1 MKKLGIFLIIFF
13 GMFAPTAYSQFTQ
26 SIIGQLVDK
35 ESKAPLQG
43 AVIKMIGTNPLQVAT
58 SDYAG
63 KFVIN
68 DVKYGK
74 YDVEITYIGY
84 ETVIIP
90 QVTVAAGKETTLNV
104 DLTETINNLKEA
116 TVVATQDKDKPI
128 NEMSTVSVRTFSV
141 EETQRYSAS
150 FNDPARMSLSFA
162 GISTSNDASN
172 EIIVRGNSSR
182 GLSWRIEG
190 VEIPNPNHFS
200 SGEGSTGGGISILS
214 SQVLDNS
221 DFMTGAF
228 SADYGNALSGVFDI
242 KFRKGNYKKRHY
254 AFQFGVLGAQ
264 VMLEGPFS
272 KKYDGSYLVNY
283 RYSTLQLFN
292 LLGLPI
298 VDNGQVPVFQDLSFN
313 FNFPTKK
320 AGIISFWG
328 IGGNNTA
335 GEIAVKDSMVWDERR
350 ERFQDNRISWVA
362 ATGINYTYGFKNNKT
377 YIKNIISFSYEHNSY
392 GLDSLNNNYV
402 LQKAYNELYVY
413 YGLRTH
419 TFINHKFNAR
429 HTIKAG
435 VYYSHLFFDVFS
447 EGLRFDINQ
456 VATFFDDEGNG
467 GMLQGYFNWKY
478 RITEKLEMVTGL
490 HSLVFLFNNSYNIEP
505 RWAIKYKFHPKHA
518 VSLGAGI
525 HSRIEPISTYLSRV
539 QVDSVA
545 YTQPNKNL
553 ALTKAFHLVG
563 GYDWSFAKDFRL
575 KTEIYF
581 QYLYNVPVATDS
593 GSILSSLNLNSGY
606 INQTFINQGLGRNYG
621 FEVTVEKFL
630 SKNYFF
636 LFTASVFNSEYTMGN
651 DVWRNTRFNGNYM
664 FNLLGGY
671 EFKFGKKKVHSL
683 SLNTRLIWR
692 GGNRYVPI
700 DLAASQAQGRQ
711 VEITNEAFTQKL
723 PDYFRWDA
731 SVLLKFN
738 FNKWAFGITLDVQ
751 NVINRKNVNSFFYDP
766 YLNDIRTTYM
776 FGIMPVFN
784 FKFEF

>member
-1 MKKLGIFLIIFF
+1 MMNFFRLFLFLLLLGA
-13 GMFAPTAYSQFTQ
+13 GSAYAQFTQ

-43 AVIKMIGTNPLQVAT
+43 AIITVLNSDPLITAT
-58 SDYAG
+58 SDADG
-63 KFVIN
+63 KFMIK
-68 DVKYGK
+68 DLKYGK
-74 YDVEITYIGY
+74 YDIAISYMGY
-84 ETVIIP
+84 EPLTLP
-90 QVTVAAGKETTLNV
+90 QVTVAAGKETNLNI
-104 DLTETINNLKEA
+104 DLTETINDMKEA
-116 TVVATQDKDKPI
+116 TIVAKTDKDKPL

-182 GLSWRIEG
+182 GLLWRIEG
-190 VEIPNPNHFS
+190 IEIPNPNHFS
-200 SGEGSTGGGISILS
+200 SGEGSSGGGISILS

-272 KKYDGSYLVNY
+272 KKYDGSYLINY

-313 FNFPTKK
+313 FNFPIKK
-320 AGIISFWG
+320 GGVISFWG

-335 GEIAVKDSMVWDERR
+335 GEIAVKDSLEWAERR
-350 ERFQDNRISWVA
+350 ERFQDNRISWVG
-362 ATGINYTYGFKNNKT
+362 ATGITHTYGFKNNKT
-377 YIKNIISFSYEHNSY
+377 YLKNIVSFSYENNSY
-392 GLDSLNNNYV
+392 GLDSLDNNYV
-402 LQKAYNELYVY
+402 LRKAYNEKYIY
-413 YGLRTH
+413 YALRTH
-419 TFINHKFNAR
+419 SFINHKFNAQ

-435 VYYSHLFFDVFS
+435 VYYSHLFFDIFS

-467 GMLQGYFNWKY
+467 GLLQAYFNWKY
-478 RITEKLEMVTGL
+478 RITDKVEMVTGI
-490 HSLVFLFNNSYNIEP
+490 HSLYFLFNNAYNIEP
-505 RWAIKYKFHPKHA
+505 RWAIKYKVHPRHSL
-518 VSLGAGI
+518 SLGAGI
-525 HSRIEPISTYLSRV
+525 HSRVEPISTYMSRV
-539 QVDSVA
+539 QLDSVN
-545 YTQPNKNL
+545 YSQPNKSL
-553 ALTKAFHLVG
+553 DLSKSIHVVA
-563 GYDWSFAKDFRL
+563 GYDWSFYENFRF
-575 KTEIYF
+575 KAEAYF
-581 QYLYNVPVATDS
+581 QYLYHVPVDNDS
-593 GSILSSLNLNSGY
+593 GSIISSLNLSSGY
-606 INQTFINQGLGRNYG
+606 TDKTYINNGLGRNYG
-621 FEVTVEKFL
+621 IEITLEKFL

-636 LFTASVFNSEYTMGN
+636 LFTASVFNSEYTMGD
-651 DVWRNTRFNGNYM
+651 DVWKSTRFNGNYM
-664 FNLLGGY
+664 FNWLGGY

-683 SLNTRLIWR
+683 AINTRIIWR
-692 GGNRYVPI
+692 GGNKYIPI
-700 DLAASQAQGRQ
+700 DLAASQALGRQ
-711 VEITNEAFTQKL
+711 VDVEGEAFTQKL

-738 FNKWAFGITLDVQ
+738 FNKWAFGISLDVQ
-751 NVINRKNVNSFFYDP
+751 NVLNRKNINSYNFDP
-766 YLNDIRTTYM
+766 YINDIRTNYM

>member
-1 MKKLGIFLIIFF
+1 MKKIGLWCIFMF
-13 GMFAPTAYSQFTQ
+13 GLCCTQMYAQFTQ
-26 SIIGQLVDK
+26 SIIGTLVDK

-43 AVIKMIGTNPLQVAT
+43 AIITIVGSEPLITAT
-58 SDYAG
+58 SDLDG
-63 KFVIN
+63 KFILK
-68 DVKYGK
+68 DLKYGK
-74 YDVEITYIGY
+74 YDVQVTYIGY
-84 ETVIIP
+84 EPLLIP
-90 QVTVAAGKETTLNV
+90 QVTVGAGKETNINLE
-104 DLTETINNLKEA
+104 LTEVINNLKEA
-116 TVVATQDKDKPI
+116 TVVAKNDKDKPI
-128 NEMSTVSVRTFSV
+128 NDMSTVSVRTFSV

-182 GLSWRIEG
+182 GLLWRIEG
-190 VEIPNPNHFS
+190 IEIPNPNHFS

-272 KKYDGSYLVNY
+272 KKYDGSYLINY

-313 FNFPTKK
+313 FNFPIKK
-320 AGIISFWG
+320 GGVLSFWG

-335 GEIAVKDSMVWDERR
+335 GEIVVKDSLQWDERR
-350 ERFQDNRISWVA
+350 DRFQDNRISWVA
-362 ATGINYTYGFKNNKT
+362 ATGITHTYGFKNNHT
-377 YIKNIISFSYEHNSY
+377 YLKNTVSFSYENNAY
-392 GLDSLNNNYV
+392 GLDSADNNYV
-402 LQKAYNELYVY
+402 LQKAYNEKYIY
-413 YGLRTH
+413 YAIRSH
-419 TFINHKFNAR
+419 SFINHKFNAQ
-429 HTIKAG
+429 HTLRGG
-435 VYYSHLFFDVFS
+435 VYYSHLFFDIFS

-456 VATFFDDEGNG
+456 VATFFDDRGNG
-467 GMLQGYFNWKY
+467 GLLQTYINWKY
-478 RITEKLEMVTGL
+478 RINEKLEMVSGVHAL
-490 HSLVFLFNNSYNIEP
+490 FFLFNQSYNIEP
-505 RWAIKYKFHPKHA
+505 RWAIKYRVHPKHSI
-518 VSLGAGI
+518 SLGAGI
-525 HSRIEPISTYLSRV
+525 HSRIEPISTYMSRV
-539 QVDSVA
+539 QVDSVN

-553 ALTKAFHLVG
+553 GLSKSVHVVA
-563 GYDWSFAKDFRL
+563 GYDWAFYESFRL
-575 KTEIYF
+575 KAEAYF
-581 QYLYNVPVATDS
+581 QYLYNVPIVNDS
-593 GSILSSLNLNSGY
+593 GSTLSALNLSSGY
-606 INQTFINQGLGRNYG
+606 TDNTFINNGQGRNYG
-621 FEVTVEKFL
+621 IELTVEKFL

-636 LFTASVFNSEYTMGN
+636 LFTASVFNSEYTMN
-651 DVWRNTRFNGNYM
+651 DEVWRSTRFNGNYM
-664 FNLLGGY
+664 FNWLGGN
-671 EFKFGKKKVHSL
+671 EIKFGKKKVHSIAI
-683 SLNTRLIWR
+683 NTRIIWR
-692 GGNRYVPI
+692 GGNKYNPI

-711 VEITNEAFTQKL
+711 VELPGEAYTQKL

-738 FNKWAFGITLDVQ
+738 FNKWAFGISLDVQ
-751 NVINRKNVNSFFYDP
+751 NVLNRKNINSYVFDP
-766 YLNDIRTTYM
+766 YINNIRTNYM

>member
-1 MKKLGIFLIIFF
+1 MKKLGIFLVVILGLSIQQ
-13 GMFAPTAYSQFTQ
+13 GYGQFTQ

-43 AVIKMIGTNPLQVAT
+43 AILKVLGTDPLLTAT
-58 SDYAG
+58 TDADG
-63 KFVIN
+63 KFMIK

-74 YDVEITYIGY
+74 YDIEITFIGY
-84 ETVIIP
+84 ETLVLP
-90 QVTVAAGKETTLNV
+90 QVTVGAAKETNLNI

-116 TVVATQDKDKPI
+116 TIVAKQDKDKPI
-128 NEMSTVSVRTFSV
+128 NDMSTVSVRTFSV

-190 VEIPNPNHFS
+190 IEIPNPNHFS

-228 SADYGNALSGVFDI
+228 TADYGNALSGVFDI

-313 FNFPTKK
+313 FNFPMKK
-320 AGIISFWG
+320 AGMLSFWG

-335 GEIAVKDSMVWDERR
+335 GEIAVKDSTQWAERR

-362 ATGINYTYGFKNNKT
+362 ATGLNYTYGFKNNKT
-377 YIKNIISFSYEHNSY
+377 YLKNIISFSYENNAY
-392 GLDSLNNNYV
+392 GLDSLDNNYV
-402 LQKAYNELYVY
+402 LQKAYSEKYIY
-413 YGLRTH
+413 YALRTH
-419 TFINHKFNAR
+419 TFVTHKFNAR
-429 HTIKAG
+429 HTVKAG
-435 VYYSHLFFDVFS
+435 VYYSHLFFDIFS
-447 EGLRFDINQ
+447 EGLRFDINK
-456 VATFFDDEGNG
+456 VAIFFDDRGNG

-478 RITEKLEMVTGL
+478 RITEKVEMVTGMHAL
-490 HSLVFLFNNSYNIEP
+490 FFLFNSSYNIEP
-505 RWAIKYKFHPKHA
+505 RWAIKYKFLPRHS
-518 VSLGAGI
+518 VSLGTGI
-525 HSRIEPISTYLSRV
+525 HSRVEPISTYMSRV
-539 QVDSVA
+539 QIDSVN
-545 YTQPNKNL
+545 YIQPNKNL
-553 ALTKAFHLVG
+553 SLSKAFHVVA
-563 GYDWSFAKDFRL
+563 GYDWSFAENFRL
-575 KTEIYF
+575 KTEVYF

-593 GSILSSLNLNSGY
+593 GSILSALNLSSGY
-606 INQTFINQGLGRNYG
+606 TDHTFINRGLGRNYG

-636 LFTASVFNSEYTMGN
+636 LFTASVFNSEYTMGD
-651 DVWRNTRFNGNYM
+651 DVWRSTRYNGNYM
-664 FNLLGGY
+664 FNWLGGY
-671 EFKFGKKKVHSL
+671 EIKFGKKKVNSI
-683 SLNTRLIWR
+683 SINTRVIWR
-692 GGNRYVPI
+692 GGNRYIPI
-700 DLAASQAQGRQ
+700 DLVASQAQGRQ
-711 VEITNEAFTQKL
+711 VEVSGDAYTQKL

-731 SVLLKFN
+731 SVLVKFN
-738 FNKWAFGITLDVQ
+738 FNKWAFGISLDVQ
-751 NVINRKNVNSFFYDP
+751 NVINRKNINSYYFDP
-766 YLNDIRTTYM
+766 YINNIRTAYM

>member
-1 MKKLGIFLIIFF
+1 MKKLGIFLIIVTC
-13 GMFAPTAYSQFTQ
+13 FAAATAYSQFTQ
-26 SIIGQLVDK
+26 SIIGQLTDK

-43 AVIKMIGTNPLQVAT
+43 AIIKVLGSEPLQTAT
-58 SDYAG
+58 TDYDG
-63 KFVIN
+63 KFIIK
-68 DVKYGK
+68 DLKYGK
-74 YDVEITYIGY
+74 YDLEVTYVGY
-84 ETVIIP
+84 ETLVIP
-90 QVTVAAGKETTLNV
+90 QVTVAAGKETNLNI
-104 DLTETINNLKEA
+104 DLTETINDLKEA
-116 TVVATQDKDKPI
+116 TVIATQDKDKPI
-128 NEMSTVSVRTFSV
+128 NDMSTVSVRTFSV

-292 LLGLPI
+292 LMGLPI

-313 FNFPTKK
+313 FNFPMKK

-335 GEIAVKDSMVWDERR
+335 GEIAVKDSLEWSERR

-377 YIKNIISFSYEHNSY
+377 YIKNVVSFSYEHNSY
-392 GLDSLNNNYV
+392 GLDSLDNNYN
-402 LQKAYNELYVY
+402 LQKAYNEKYIY

-419 TFINHKFNAR
+419 TFVNHKFNAR

-435 VYYSHLFFDVFS
+435 IYYSHLFYDVFS

-467 GMLQGYFNWKY
+467 GMLQAYFNWKY

-505 RWAIKYKFHPKHA
+505 RWAMKYKFHPKHA

-539 QVDSVA
+539 QVDSVN

-553 ALTKAFHLVG
+553 ELTKAVHVVA
-563 GYDWSFAKDFRL
+563 GYDWSFVKDFRL
-575 KTEIYF
+575 KAEGYF
-581 QYLYNVPVATDS
+581 QYLYNVPVAIDS
-593 GSILSSLNLNSGY
+593 GSILSSLNLSSGY
-606 INQTFINQGLGRNYG
+606 TDNTFMNRGTGRNYG
-621 FEVTVEKFL
+621 FEITLEKFL

-636 LFTASVFNSEYTMGN
+636 LFTASVFNSEYTMG
-651 DVWRNTRFNGNYM
+651 DGVWRNTRYNGNYM

-671 EFKFGKKKVHSL
+671 EFKFGKKKVHSI
-683 SLNTRLIWR
+683 SINTRLIWR
-692 GGNRYVPI
+692 GGNRYIPI

-731 SVLLKFN
+731 SVVLKFN

-751 NVINRKNVNSFFYDP
+751 NVINRKNVNSYFFDP

>member
-1 MKKLGIFLIIFF
+1 MALVL
-13 GMFAPTAYSQFTQ
+13 APPCYAQFTQ

-43 AVIKMIGTNPLQVAT
+43 AIIKVLGTEPLQTAT
-58 SDYAG
+58 SDFDG
-63 KFVIN
+63 KFQIK
-68 DVKYGK
+68 DIKYGK
-74 YDVEITYIGY
+74 YDIEITYIGY
-84 ETVIIP
+84 ETLIIP
-90 QVTVAAGKETTLNV
+90 QVTVGAGKETTLQV
-104 DLTETINNLKEA
+104 DLTETINDLKEA

-128 NEMSTVSVRTFSV
+128 NDMSTVSVRTFSV

-292 LLGLPI
+292 LMGLPI

-313 FNFPTKK
+313 FNFPMKK
-320 AGIISFWG
+320 GGVISFWG

-335 GEIAVKDSMVWDERR
+335 GEIAVKDSMVWEERR

-377 YIKNIISFSYEHNSY
+377 YIKNIISFSYEDNSY
-392 GLDSLNNNYV
+392 GLDSLDNNYV
-402 LQKAYNELYVY
+402 LQKAYNERYIY
-413 YGLRTH
+413 YGLRSH
-419 TFINHKFNAR
+419 TFVNHKFNAR

-435 VYYSHLFFDVFS
+435 VYYSHLFYDVFS

-467 GMLQGYFNWKY
+467 GMVQGYFNWKF
-478 RITEKLEMVTGL
+478 RINEKLEMVTGL

-505 RWAIKYKFHPKHA
+505 RWAIKYKFHSKHA

-539 QVDSVA
+539 QVDSVT

-553 ALTKAFHLVG
+553 ELTKAFHLVG

-575 KTEIYF
+575 KTEMYF
-581 QYLYNVPVATDS
+581 QYLYNVPVANDS
-593 GSILSSLNLNSGY
+593 ASILSSLNLSSGY
-606 INQTFINQGLGRNYG
+606 TDQAFVNQGLGRNYG

-636 LFTASVFNSEYTMGN
+636 LFTASVFNSEYSMG
-651 DVWRNTRFNGNYM
+651 DGIFRNTRFNGNYM

-683 SLNTRLIWR
+683 SVNTRLIWR
-692 GGNRYVPI
+692 GGNRYIPI

-711 VEITNEAFTQKL
+711 VEITSEAFTQKL

-751 NVINRKNVNSFFYDP
+751 NVINRKNVNSYFYDP